1 MIEIVF
7 EFESQNTTIQG
18 NASQPFKEII
28 SGFCHKVFADSNE
41 IEFYVNG
48 QVIDPEKTVGNYLI
62 KANEG
67 TLKVVSSKK
76 HKEEN
81 NDAIDIAEVKLG
93 YSGCVL
99 KTLNKDAY
107 IGIHKTVAKLMKNN
121 EICIAFDVKN
131 CEFTFV
137 GFDELSGRPNFL
149 DFKQTALG
157 KKMMQKDA
165 DTPIKSNYLFL
176 KPFKILICSKAD
188 QFFKTQNIFFA
199 HGKINKTKN
208 FKSDVLESENNEDLK
223 DLTSTKGV
231 KNISSLREVLGKR
244 TIWCLCPREMEKR
257 TLAATNLDGI
267 KDLTP
272 EEQEKCK
279 LYVSIMKSELAKL
292 DDIPYFKESC
302 ELSSQ

>member
-1 MIEIVF
+1 M
-7 EFESQNTTIQG
+7 T
-18 NASQPFKEII
+18 
-28 SGFCHKVFADSNE
+28 
-41 IEFYVNG
+41 
-48 QVIDPEKTVGNYLI
+48 
-62 KANEG
+62 
-67 TLKVVSSKK
+67 
-76 HKEEN
+76 
-81 NDAIDIAEVKLG
+81 EVKLG

-107 IGIHKTVAKLMKNN
+107 IGIHKTVAKLIKNN

-137 GFDELSGRPNFL
+137 GFDELSGGRPNFPG
-149 DFKQTALG
+149 FKQTAVG

-176 KPFKILICSKAD
+176 KPFKILMSSKAD
-188 QFFKTQNIFFA
+188 KFFKTQNIFWA

-208 FKSDVLESENNEDLK
+208 FKLDVLESENNKDLEG
-223 DLTSTKGV
+223 LTSTQNV
-231 KNISSLREVLGKR
+231 KNISSLREVLGKG

-257 TLAATNLDGI
+257 TLAATNPDDI